1 MFNVKQTINNVQFIN
16 TNQIP
21 TAKFQTNSKRSDGYV
36 VLLCV
41 YFLYPSDRSKYQV
54 PNTKTRNLKL
64 ETKNNEHLIPKTS
77 NQKL

>member
-16 TNQIP
+16 T
-21 TAKFQTNSKRSDGYV
+21 KFQLPSSKLTPSGLMGTQYY
-36 VLLCV
+36 CV
-41 YFLYPSDRSKYQV
+41 SISYTHLTA

-64 ETKNNEHLIPKTS
+64 ETKNNEHPIPKTS